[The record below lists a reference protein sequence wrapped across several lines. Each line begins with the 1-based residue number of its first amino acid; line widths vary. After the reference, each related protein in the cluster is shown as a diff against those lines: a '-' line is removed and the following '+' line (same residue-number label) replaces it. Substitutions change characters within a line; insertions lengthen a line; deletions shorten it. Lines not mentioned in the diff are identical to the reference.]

1 MIKTRVTSKKTLRIA
16 AATSVTIFSLVA
28 VFAAS
33 MAWFTTSMN
42 DISGKGF
49 SIKVGQLSGRL
60 EYVEF
65 HDYDSIDTSAAK
77 LYKFEKDP
85 FFTITYDWATGAATS
100 SGSST
105 FVMDNYSSL
114 VQEHPL
120 LVIFAFNT
128 EYTSIVE
135 DDIYIRGV
143 TKITDF
149 LGKVENGY
157 PKYPLGPGNSPAYI
171 STKNGH
177 DYYASSSIVN
187 FRSKSLTTEE
197 YDALVA
203 EGNTTIDI
211 PDSSVSTYENF
222 VKIDKNNPENVT
234 FKQKPTIFSSVPGE
248 KVHYIATIVNYYPE
262 AISMIYSTYL
272 GDTILEDTYQGDL
285 YFACDWSLEVF

>member
-1 MIKTRVTSKKTLRIA
+1 MNKLGTSKKKNLKIA
-16 AATSVTIFSLVA
+16 AATSVGVFSLVS

-33 MAWFTTSMN
+33 MAWFTMTFEGIGGN
-42 DISGKGF
+42 GF
-49 SIKVGQLSGRL
+49 SVQVGKLSGRL
-60 EYVEF
+60 QYVEF
-65 HDYDSIDTSAAK
+65 HDYYKIDETGAK
-77 LYKFEKDP
+77 LYKFDKDP
-85 FFTITYDWATGAATS
+85 FFTITYNWANGTATS
-100 SGSST
+100 SGSSS

-128 EYTSIVE
+128 EYTSKVA

-143 TKITDF
+143 TRITDF
-149 LGKVENGY
+149 LGKVENGS

-171 STKNGH
+171 TTKSGH

-187 FRSKSLTTEE
+187 FRSKSLTTTE
-197 YDALVA
+197 YNSLVA
-203 EGNTTIDI
+203 EQNATIDI

-234 FKQKPTIFSSVPGE
+234 FKQKPTIFSSVVGE

-272 GDTILEDTYQGDL
+272 GNPILENNYHGDL